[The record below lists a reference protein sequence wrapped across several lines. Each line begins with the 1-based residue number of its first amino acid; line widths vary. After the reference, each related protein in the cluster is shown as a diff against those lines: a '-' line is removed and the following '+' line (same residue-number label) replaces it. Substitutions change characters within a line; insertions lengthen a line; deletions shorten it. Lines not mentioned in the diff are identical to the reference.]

1 LAAKNSQDNKKEGEE
16 KDGKT
21 TAFFILPA
29 EALVT
34 LRHELSPLADDPVIR
49 AIIFRYGFRSGEAC
63 IQTMDIKSGEFEKPS
78 EILPELWEEIGLGK
92 LILEKDKEDGI
103 HLKLTQSIEG
113 DVMGE
118 SKIPSCDFTRGYLA
132 GTISHL
138 SGNMY
143 HCKEKKC
150 VSKGDSHCTFL
161 LTQRG
166 ES

>member
-1 LAAKNSQDNKKEGEE
+1 LSAKKSKKKSE
-16 KDGKT
+16 KADENIGKN

-29 EALVT
+29 EALIT
-34 LRHELSPLADDPVIR
+34 LRHELSALADEAVIR
-49 AIIFRYGFRSGEAC
+49 AIMFRYGFRRGEAC
-63 IQTMDIKSGEFEKPS
+63 IQTMNIKSGEFKNPS
-78 EILPELWEEIGLGK
+78 KMLPELWEEIGLGK
-92 LILEKDKEDGI
+92 LILEKDESDGI
-103 HLKLTQSIEG
+103 QLKLTQSIEG

-118 SKIPSCDFTRGYLA
+118 SESASCDFTRGYLA